1 MNAASALSRASAR
14 REREMLARRR
24 KAEGRA
30 SRERARNARIALAG
44 FITLAAG
51 ITFGVRT
58 SWSPPPTRLTMTMP
72 TDAVSLRFAE
82 NRIGRLFFDSLGGAI
97 CREMWFSNDD
107 GRFSDSRSMRC
118 DDELRQEDIAN
129 APQTDA
135 RARASSIRAGFASR

>member
-1 MNAASALSRASAR
+1 
-14 REREMLARRR
+14 MLARRR

-107 GRFSDSRSMRC
+107 GRFSDAKTRRC
-118 DDELRQEDIAN
+118 DDPLVRQEDIAN